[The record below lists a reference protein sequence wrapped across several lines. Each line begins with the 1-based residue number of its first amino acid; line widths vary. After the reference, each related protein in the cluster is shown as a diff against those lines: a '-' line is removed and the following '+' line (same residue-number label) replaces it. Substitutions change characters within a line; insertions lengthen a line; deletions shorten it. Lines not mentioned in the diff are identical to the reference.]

1 MYVKIRMT
9 YRLLMELGNI
19 IITNQTA
26 EHAEIRIEGTIGIPE
41 DWQFN
46 NPDERISTYDK
57 FAKKISEIK
66 NMSAK
71 TADIHI
77 SSYGG
82 NVNDALQIFDAV
94 KSLNADV
101 TTMCHGYCAS
111 AATIIAQCGNHR
123 KISANSLY
131 LIHNSSATARGNKE
145 ELKKVQTMLDKTD
158 ERIAN
163 IYATASGRDVS
174 HFVELMN
181 AGDWLSPQEALDAG
195 LVDEI
200 VDADFRKITNEFN
213 PEVYG
218 LPALPQKF
226 QNIMST
232 TNQQNPTLGERLLAF
247 LRGGSNAQPTDE
259 EIEKMLDA
267 KVAEVQNLTAERDAV
282 IKERD
287 ELKGSNNTKDVEI
300 DNLKKRVADL
310 ETELTLAKVKPTV
323 PAQPNVQDPA
333 PQPNNVVKTENQI
346 AYESDVNAFK

>member
-1 MYVKIRMT
+1 
-9 YRLLMELGNI
+9 MELGKI
-19 IITNQTA
+19 HITNQAA
-26 EHAEIRIEGTIGIPE
+26 EHAEIRIEGIIGVPE
-41 DWQFN
+41 DWQFD
-46 NPDERISTYDK
+46 NPEGRIATHDK
-57 FAKKISEIK
+57 FLKKINDIK

-71 TADIHI
+71 TVDIHI

-82 NVNDALQIFDAV
+82 DVNDAFQIFDAV

-101 TTMCHGYCAS
+101 TTVCHGYCAS
-111 AATIIAQCGNHR
+111 AATVIAQCGKRR

-131 LIHNSSATARGNKE
+131 LIHNSSTTASGNKE
-145 ELKKVQTMLDKTD
+145 ELGKVLTGLSKTD

-163 IYATASGRDVS
+163 IYAAASGRDVS

-181 AGDWLSPQEALDAG
+181 AGDWLSPQEALDTG

-200 VDADFRKITNEFN
+200 VDADSMRITNEFN

-226 QNIMST
+226 QNIMSI

-247 LRGGSNAQPTDE
+247 FRGGSNTQPTDE

-267 KVAEVQNLTAERDAV
+267 KVEEVQNLTAERDGL
-282 IKERD
+282 KEA
-287 ELKGSNNTKDVEI
+287 NAAKDVEI

-310 ETELTLAKVKPTV
+310 ETELTLAKVKPTE

-333 PQPNNVVKTENQI
+333 PQPQNNTKSANQL
-346 AYESDVNAFK
+346 AYEQDVNKINLK

>member
-1 MYVKIRMT
+1 MSKST
-9 YRLLMELGNI
+9 YDIQVFYMELGNI

-41 DWQFN
+41 DWQFD
-46 NPDERISTYDK
+46 NPDESISTYDK

-111 AATIIAQCGNHR
+111 AATIIAQCGNRR

-163 IYATASGRDVS
+163 IYATASGRDIS
-174 HFVELMN
+174 HFIELMN

-200 VDADFRKITNEFN
+200 VDADSVKIANELN

-226 QNIMST
+226 QNMST
-232 TNQQNPTLGERLLAF
+232 INQKLSTRERLFAF
-247 LRGGSNAQPTDE
+247 FNRKSSESPATDE

-287 ELKGSNNTKDVEI
+287 ELKGSNDTKNVEI

-323 PAQPNVQDPA
+323 PTQPNVQDPA
-333 PQPNNVVKTENQI
+333 PQPQNSTKSANQL
-346 AYESDVNAFK
+346 AYEADLKAFK